1 MLLGYI
7 FIFGGLTMRKT
18 KEQKELAVKRYLS
31 GENASAI
38 ISEIGISRSALY
50 LWIKQFREAQK
61 GKGNFISVVSYKR
74 LQGKVKRLEEMI
86 EIYKT
91 VNCNY
96 NSPLKEKLYALEEL
110 YGQHSVHI
118 LCEALDVPRGTF
130 YNHILR
136 NKKQNTVY
144 VQRKEELREKIQK
157 IYDDSNQI
165 FGAGKIMAVLKE
177 QGIKAGEKTV
187 RLLMRDMGIKS
198 IRQEAKSLYDKEKKR
213 NRNLLQQQFNPLRPN
228 QVWVSDI
235 TMFRLKEK
243 NFYICVILDLYSR
256 AVVGYKIGRK
266 NSTQLTKS
274 TFKLAYINRR
284 PQSGLMFHSDNG
296 GNYCCRTFQ
305 TYLLKL
311 NVEQSFSRPYVP
323 YDNSVMESF
332 FASMKRE
339 ELYRRRFKSENEFY
353 KAVADYVI
361 FYNEKRPHYQNS
373 YRTPLK
379 KEQDYYNSIEQK

>member
-1 MLLGYI
+1 MK
-7 FIFGGLTMRKT
+7 KT

-31 GENASAI
+31 GESASKI
-38 ISEIGISRSALY
+38 ISEIGISRSTLY
-50 LWIKQFREAQK
+50 LWVKQFREVQNEK
-61 GKGNFISVVSYKR
+61 INFVSIVAYKR
-74 LQGKVKRLEEMI
+74 LQGKVNRLEEII

-96 NSPLKEKLYALEEL
+96 NSPLKEKLYALEDL

-118 LCEALDVPRGTF
+118 LCEALDVSRGTF
-130 YNHILR
+130 YNHVLR

-157 IYDDSNQI
+157 IYDDSHQI

-177 QGIKAGEKTV
+177 QGIKAGEKTI

-256 AVVGYKIGRK
+256 AVVGYKIGIK

-274 TFKLAYINRR
+274 TFKLAYINRQ
-284 PQSGLMFHSDNG
+284 PQSALMFHSDNG

-305 TYLLKL
+305 TYLIKL

-339 ELYRRRFKSENEFY
+339 ELYRRKFKSENEFY
-353 KAVADYVI
+353 KAVADYII

-379 KEQDYYNSIEQK
+379 KEQDYYYSIEQR

>member
-1 MLLGYI
+1 
-7 FIFGGLTMRKT
+7 MRKT

-31 GENASAI
+31 GESASTI
-38 ISEIGISRSALY
+38 ISEIGISRSTLY
-50 LWIKQFREAQK
+50 LWVKQFREVQNEK
-61 GKGNFISVVSYKR
+61 INFVSIVAYKR
-74 LQGKVKRLEEMI
+74 LQGKVKRLEEII

-96 NSPLKEKLYALEEL
+96 NSSLKEKLYALEEL

-118 LCEALDVPRGTF
+118 LCEALDVSRGTF

-136 NKKQNTVY
+136 NKKQNTFY
-144 VQRKEELREKIQK
+144 VQRKEELREMIQR

-213 NRNLLQQQFNPLRPN
+213 NRNLLQQQFNPLKPN

-256 AVVGYKIGRK
+256 AVVGYKIGIK
-266 NSTQLTKS
+266 NRTQLTKS
-274 TFKLAYINRR
+274 TFKLAYTNRQ

-305 TYLLKL
+305 SYLIKF
-311 NVEQSFSRPYVP
+311 NVEQTFSRPYVP

-339 ELYRRRFKSENEFY
+339 ELYRRKFKSENEFY
-353 KAVADYVI
+353 KAVADYII

-379 KEQDYYNSIEQK
+379 KEQDYYNTIEQK

>member
-1 MLLGYI
+1 
-7 FIFGGLTMRKT
+7 MRKT
-18 KEQKELAVKRYLS
+18 KEQRELAVKRYLS
-31 GENASAI
+31 GERAMAI
-38 ISEIGISRSALY
+38 TTEMGISRSALY
-50 LWIKQFREAQK
+50 LWIKQFREVQNENA
-61 GKGNFISVVSYKR
+61 NFISIVAYKR
-74 LQGKVKRLEEMI
+74 LQGKVKRLEEI
-86 EIYKT
+86 IQIYKT
-91 VNCNY
+91 LNCNY
-96 NSPLKEKLYALEEL
+96 NSSLKEKLYALEEL

-118 LCEALDVPRGTF
+118 LCEALDVSRGTF

-213 NRNLLQQQFNPLRPN
+213 NRNLLQQQFNPLKPN

-235 TMFRLKEK
+235 TMYRLKEK

-256 AVVGYKIGRK
+256 AVVGYKIGIK

-274 TFKLAYINRR
+274 TFKIAYINRQ

-296 GNYCCRTFQ
+296 GNYCCKTFQ
-305 TYLLKL
+305 TYLIKL

-339 ELYRRRFKSENEFY
+339 ELYRRKFKSENEFY
-353 KAVADYVI
+353 KAVADYII

-379 KEQDYYNSIEQK
+379 KEQDYYNSVEQK